1 MFKFRLANILRL
13 RDYKEKFCLEEVGR
27 CAFHLNQAV
36 KKKKEMKNK
45 ISLLEQDFACI
56 LKGTISPDEA
66 SLYRNYLTY
75 QHKLLKLQEQVI
87 VEKKHDLEAAQ
98 QKLIYAMKERK
109 ILDKLKEK
117 QYYRYQTEQEKNEQI
132 FQDELAVTTRRR

>member
-27 CAFHLNQAV
+27 CAFHLNEAV

-45 ISLLEQDFACI
+45 IALLEQDFACI
-56 LKGTISPDEA
+56 LKGIISSDEA
-66 SLYRNYLTY
+66 NLYRNYLTY
-75 QHKLLKLQEQVI
+75 QYKLLKLQEQVI
-87 VEKKHDLEAAQ
+87 LEKKHDLEVAQ
-98 QKLIYAMKERK
+98 QKLIHAMKERK

-117 QYYRYQTEQEKNEQI
+117 QYYRYQVEQGKNEQL

>member
-36 KKKKEMKNK
+36 RRKKEMKNK
-45 ISLLEQDFACI
+45 IALLEQDFACI
-56 LKGTISPDEA
+56 LKGLISPEEA

-75 QHKLLKLQEQVI
+75 QHKLLELQEEAI
-87 VEKKHDLEAAQ
+87 IEKKQALEAAQ
-98 QKLIYAMKERK
+98 QKLLHAMKERK
-109 ILDKLKEK
+109 VLDKLKDK
-117 QYYRYQTEQEKNEQI
+117 QYIRYEGEQQKTEQL